1 MQKGKTGDAMD
12 QAIAL
17 DWTELNGLRRSRVKV
32 DEQMRAL
39 QLARENIRL
48 LEENERLRRE
58 NHDLAAS
65 AEIWI
70 RLYEAALA
78 RASQAGPVIIDI
90 KPSSTRQ

>member
-1 MQKGKTGDAMD
+1 MD

-17 DWTELNGLRRSRVKV
+17 DWTELNGLRRRSRVKV

-58 NHDLAAS
+58 NQDLAAS

-78 RASQAGPVIIDI
+78 RASQAGTVFTDI

>member
-1 MQKGKTGDAMD
+1 MD

-17 DWTELNGLRRSRVKV
+17 DWTELRGVGRARVKV

-58 NHDLAAS
+58 NQDLEAS

-78 RASQAGPVIIDI
+78 RASQPSPVFGGL
-90 KPSSTRQ
+90 KPSATRQ